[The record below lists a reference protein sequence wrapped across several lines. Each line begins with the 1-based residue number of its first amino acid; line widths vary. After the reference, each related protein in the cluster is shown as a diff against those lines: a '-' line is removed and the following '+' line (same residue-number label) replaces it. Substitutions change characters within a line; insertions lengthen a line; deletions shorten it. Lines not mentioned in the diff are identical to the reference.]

1 LRFFYVY
8 FLTIHDLSNALLILA
23 TQSLIPT
30 MQLFFQE
37 NIQGNSF
44 VLDAD
49 ESKHLVKVLRKV
61 RGDKVFFTDGK
72 GFLFTCII
80 IDPNPNKCQLNIQ
93 ERSFTTE
100 EDFYIHLAICPT
112 KNADRMEWMVE
123 KITEIGVHEITL
135 LQSLN
140 SERGHLKLERLEK
153 KIISACKQSIK
164 TRIPKLNGVRPITD
178 LLEDKNFDTF
188 QRFIAYV
195 DKENDKHLFYKA
207 KPKNSYLVLIG
218 PEGDFS
224 PAELELAF
232 SNFFLPCSLGKS
244 RLRTETAGLAAVHT
258 LQLVNN
264 E

>member
-1 LRFFYVY
+1 
-8 FLTIHDLSNALLILA
+8 
-23 TQSLIPT
+23 
-30 MQLFFQE
+30 MQLFFHE

-44 VLDAD
+44 DLDAD

-61 RGDKVFFTDGK
+61 KGDKVFFTNGK
-72 GFLFTCII
+72 GFLFTCVI
-80 IDPNPNKCQLNIQ
+80 IDPNPKKCHLAIQ
-93 ERSFTTE
+93 ERLFTPE
-100 EDFYIHLAICPT
+100 DDFYIHLAICPT
-112 KNADRMEWMVE
+112 KNADRMEWLVE

-135 LQSLN
+135 MQSTN

-153 KIISACKQSIK
+153 KIISACKQSLK
-164 TRIPKLNGVRPITD
+164 TRVPKLNEVRPIRD
-178 LLEDKNFDTF
+178 LLQDKIFDTF
-188 QRFIAYV
+188 ERFIAYV
-195 DKENDKHLFYKA
+195 DEENDQHLFKKA

-224 PAELELAF
+224 PAELDLAF